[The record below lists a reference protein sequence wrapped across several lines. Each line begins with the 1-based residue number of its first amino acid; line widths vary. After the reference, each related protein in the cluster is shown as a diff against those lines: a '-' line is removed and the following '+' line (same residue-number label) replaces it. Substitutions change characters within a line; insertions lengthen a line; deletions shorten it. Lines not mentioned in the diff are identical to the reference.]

1 MCALVPGVQTCALP
15 IYFANPVCCAGPP
28 SGSPDPA
35 VIVPRYRVETSRV
48 PQAGKGLFIDEPTHR
63 GRVIVAPDQV
73 HTVWPEA
80 KLRTYAE
87 DSIEV
92 ESSGRRS
99 AERRGGKEWVRQGR
113 TWWAPG
119 L

>member
-15 IYFANPVCCAGPP
+15 IHFANPVCCAGPP

-73 HTVWPEA
+73 HTVWTAA
-80 KLRTYAE
+80 KLRNLAE
-87 DSIEV
+87 DSIAI
-92 ESSGRRS
+92 ESSVLGFGVPFS
-99 AERRGGKEWVRQGR
+99 L
-113 TWWAPG
+113 TPD
-119 L
+119 